1 MVAHLLWEQR
11 VGGSNPLAP
20 TTLEKPFFLMINQ
33 QSFKQWLPSLGLG
46 LAGFIY
52 VTTEFI
58 PVGLLPEIAVGIHK
72 SEAFIGIMMTIYAWI
87 VATMSL
93 PMTVWTAGF
102 NRRKLMLTLLVLFTF
117 AHVIAMS
124 ATNFP
129 ILMLS
134 RVIIALLHSIFWSIT
149 IPLAVR
155 VAPPGKEAK
164 SLALVSTTTTLGSIL
179 GIPLGTFIG
188 QMFGW
193 RWAFGS
199 IGLGALIILCS
210 LYKTFPNLESQN
222 AGSFKSVPGLF
233 KNKIIALMYLVT
245 AISIT
250 GYFTAFTYIKP
261 YLRSVGHYSPNE
273 IVFILFVFGISGI
286 VGSIIGGKALTLSL
300 RQPLLVSLSVVA
312 ICLLL
317 WKAFTFSL
325 VALAIL
331 AFFWG
336 ASTSVLS
343 LVFQAT
349 IISSA
354 PDAQDVATSLYSGIF
369 NIGIGSGA
377 LIGSLV
383 STHYLEHVGYL
394 GAGFLLLALFIS
406 LAIPFHQVKK
416 TFGGSTNLH

>member
-1 MVAHLLWEQR
+1 
-11 VGGSNPLAP
+11 
-20 TTLEKPFFLMINQ
+20 MINQ

-245 AISIT
+245 AVSIT

-261 YLRSVGHYSPNE
+261 YLRSVGHYSPND
-273 IVFILFVFGISGI
+273 IVFILFVFGVSGI
-286 VGSIIGGKALTLSL
+286 VGSIIGGKALTFSL
-300 RQPLLVSLSVVA
+300 RKPLLVSLSVVA
-312 ICLLL
+312 TSLLL

-325 VALAIL
+325 VALAVL

-377 LIGSLV
+377 LIGSFV

-416 TFGGSTNLH
+416 TFGGSTSLH